1 MKKHIFEDARAIA
14 AFLVS
19 VFDSRLKTQEILWL
33 ALSGGSTPREIF
45 RTWAHEFRHHLD
57 WKRLR
62 FFWSDERCV
71 PPTDAQSNF
80 NMTHSALLE
89 PLEINPDAVFR
100 VRGEDAPESACAAY
114 SQEIEARL
122 PRQRGVPCFDIIL
135 LGMGA
140 DGHTASIFPHEIDL
154 WDHSGC
160 CVVATHP
167 DTGQKRVSFTG
178 HLINNAHE
186 IYVVVTG
193 REKQDMLASVA
204 SDPHASVPVARV
216 DTAKAQWLLD
226 TAAAGAISA

>member
-1 MKKHIFEDARAIA
+1 M
-14 AFLVS
+14 
-19 VFDSRLKTQEILWL
+19 
-33 ALSGGSTPREIF
+33 
-45 RTWAHEFRHHLD
+45 
-57 WKRLR
+57 
-62 FFWSDERCV
+62 
-71 PPTDAQSNF
+71 
-80 NMTHSALLE
+80 
-89 PLEINPDAVFR
+89 
-100 VRGEDAPESACAAY
+100 
-114 SQEIEARL
+114 
-122 PRQRGVPCFDIIL
+122 PCFDIIL

-140 DGHTASIFPHEIDL
+140 DGHTASIFPHEIEL